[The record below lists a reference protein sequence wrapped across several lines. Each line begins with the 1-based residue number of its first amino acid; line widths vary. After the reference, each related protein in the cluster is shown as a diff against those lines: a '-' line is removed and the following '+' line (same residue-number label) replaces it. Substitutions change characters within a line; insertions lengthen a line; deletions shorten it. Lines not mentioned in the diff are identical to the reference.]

1 MNVKQ
6 ANDKARKLAKRDP
19 SFLDRSQREWANAIG
34 CSKGLVGK
42 LPLWQKNRERLNEAA
57 KDKPQA
63 AKAATLTDD
72 LMAVTGDK
80 AHGRAVVDKLIDDE
94 DAALA
99 KQKWEESMPSRAWAD
114 LSPEEQRREV
124 SGLVELDRLVAEQ
137 KAAQR
142 EDEGK
147 RFRPRRRA

>member
-1 MNVKQ
+1 MTVKQ
-6 ANDKARKLAKRDP
+6 ANDKARKLAKREP

-57 KDKPQA
+57 KHKTQA
-63 AKAATLTDD
+63 AKAVALTDD
-72 LMAVTGDK
+72 LMAVTGDQ
-80 AHGRAVVDKLIDDE
+80 AHGRAVVDKLIDEE
-94 DAALA
+94 DTVLA
-99 KQKWEESMPSRAWAD
+99 KQMWEESTRNRAWED

-124 SGLVELDRLVAEQ
+124 AGLELDRLVAEQ

-142 EDEGK
+142 EDEAM
-147 RFRPRRRA
+147 RFRARRRA